1 MELAVVFVLYKFWTK
16 LSHTTCPI
24 QHYSPIRM
32 VCNNPVCKTRI
43 HCEYQIKP
51 HSLLWFLSACVAAI
65 ANRNHFLD
73 PWLWPRRSYELGSVH
88 LFFHPSILLSES
100 WKI

>member
-32 VCNNPVCKTRI
+32 VRNNPVCKTRMKQVRCTMLSKSI
-43 HCEYQIKP
+43 RNEVIK
-51 HSLLWFLSACVAAI
+51 SMC
-65 ANRNHFLD
+65 
-73 PWLWPRRSYELGSVH
+73 Y
-88 LFFHPSILLSES
+88 
-100 WKI
+100 